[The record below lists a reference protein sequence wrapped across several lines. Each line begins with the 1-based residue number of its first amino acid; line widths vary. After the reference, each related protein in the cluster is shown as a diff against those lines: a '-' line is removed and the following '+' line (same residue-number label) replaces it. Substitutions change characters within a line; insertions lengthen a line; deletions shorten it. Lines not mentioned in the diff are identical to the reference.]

1 MRVCLRFQAYFPK
14 NMFIT
19 NDDDDDDIPDNKR
32 ETWQVQEFLN
42 PFVTIPRLYFSP

>member
-1 MRVCLRFQAYFPK
+1 MRVCLRFQVYFPK

-32 ETWQVQEFLN
+32 ETLQEQEFLN

>member
-1 MRVCLRFQAYFPK
+1 MQVYLRFQVYFPK

-19 NDDDDDDIPDNKR
+19 NDDDDIPDNKR